1 MGMSAVTSEAVLF
14 FEGRGVSKSMLFSD
28 FEAILDGMVGVP
40 EFAGEQ
46 IKGAYCLVNGR
57 MQVLALTLFLIDF
70 DDDGMADHTWNVPL
84 RHLSEHGG
92 PGPDMGAGP
101 VRLACRSQCP
111 VAWHQEKLWDPVMKP
126 GANHFVFI
134 RDTIKERGAKMGLF
148 VDESSP
154 VNPSQAVQQF
164 PAAAPTLVQSEPEPP
179 TVQQE
184 VEPQQGREE
193 AQQAQARAQS
203 ARDDKERSRLAR
215 MLKELRL
222 RVQTMESK
230 HADEIGQLR
239 YAHQTKE
246 EILST
251 QLEKVLMQ
259 FKALKS
265 QNVALREQTT
275 SLKSQVLS
283 LSESLQ
289 EQVNGSHEHGSEIEI
304 LTEQYKV
311 ALEQRL
317 EEERARLSESLHA
330 KEMDVLNR
338 EERIAALEAEL
349 VDARHEQIRSANTGA
364 EKLLEKLQGLGLNFI
379 AFHPG
384 AGHISI
390 NAGEISDYMQNPVAF
405 AARKCL
411 VTEEHYRAW
420 LRHYENPVCQVEIGN
435 QVCGKRVIRVDTPNQ
450 FRPGQSDRNA
460 NRCQY
465 CRSDVAI
472 ENVLKFR

>member
-1 MGMSAVTSEAVLF
+1 MGMSAVTSEAILF
-14 FEGRGVSKSMLFSD
+14 FGDRGVSKSMLFSD

-46 IKGAYCLVNGR
+46 IRGAYCLVNGR
-57 MQVLALTLFLIDF
+57 LQVVALTLFLIDF

-84 RHLSEHGG
+84 RHLAEHGG
-92 PGPDMGAGP
+92 PGPDMGGGP
-101 VRLACRSQCP
+101 IRLACKSQCP
-111 VAWHQEKLWDPVMKP
+111 VAWHQDKLWDPVMKP

-134 RDTIKERGAKMGLF
+134 RDAVKERGAKLGLF
-148 VDESSP
+148 VDDSSP
-154 VNPSQAVQQF
+154 APATAAPAQAVQQF
-164 PAAAPTLVQSEPEPP
+164 SPADPVPPVVAPEPP
-179 TVQQE
+179 VVQ
-184 VEPQQGREE
+184 P
-193 AQQAQARAQS
+193 QAQSQAQI
-203 ARDDKERSRLAR
+203 ARDDKERLRIAR
-215 MLKELRL
+215 TLKELRL
-222 RVQTMESK
+222 RVQTMENK
-230 HADEIGQLR
+230 HKDEIGQLR

-259 FKALKS
+259 FKTLKS
-265 QNVALREQTT
+265 QNVALRERAD
-275 SLKSQVLS
+275 SLKAQVMS
-283 LSESLQ
+283 LNESLE
-289 EQVNGSHEHGSEIEI
+289 EQVNSSHEHGSEIEI
-304 LTEQYKV
+304 LTEQYKI

-317 EEERARLSESLHA
+317 DEERARLSETLHA
-330 KEMDVLNR
+330 KEMEILNR
-338 EERIAALEAEL
+338 DERISALEAEL

-390 NAGEISDYMQNPVAF
+390 NASEISDYMQNPIAF

-420 LRHYENPVCQVEIGN
+420 LRHYENPVCQVEIGG
-435 QVCGKRVIRVDTPNQ
+435 QTCGKRVIRVDTPNQ

-465 CRSDVAI
+465 CRSDTAI

>member
-1 MGMSAVTSEAVLF
+1 MSAVTSEAILF
-14 FEGRGVSKSMLFSD
+14 FGDRGVSKSMLFSD

-46 IKGAYCLVNGR
+46 IKGAYCLVNGGL
-57 MQVLALTLFLIDF
+57 QVVALTLFLIDF

-84 RHLSEHGG
+84 RHLAEHGG
-92 PGPDMGAGP
+92 PGPDMGVGP
-101 VRLACRSQCP
+101 IRLACKSQCP

-134 RDTIKERGAKMGLF
+134 RDAVKERGPKLGLF
-148 VDESSP
+148 IDESSP
-154 VNPSQAVQQF
+154 TAHPAAPAQAVKQF
-164 PAAAPTLVQSEPEPP
+164 SPTETVPPVVAPEPP
-179 TVQQE
+179 VVQ
-184 VEPQQGREE
+184 P
-193 AQQAQARAQS
+193 QAQAQTV
-203 ARDDKERSRLAR
+203 RDEKERLRIAR
-215 MLKELRL
+215 TLKELRL
-222 RVQTMESK
+222 RVQTMENK
-230 HADEIGQLR
+230 HKDEVDQLR

-259 FKALKS
+259 FKTLKS
-265 QNVALREQTT
+265 QNVALREQTD

-283 LSESLQ
+283 LNESLQ
-289 EQVNGSHEHGSEIEI
+289 EQMNHSDEHGSEIEI
-304 LTEQYKV
+304 LTEQYKI

-317 EEERARLSESLHA
+317 DEERARLSETLHA
-330 KEMDVLNR
+330 KEMEVLNR
-338 EERIAALEAEL
+338 DERIAALELEL
-349 VDARHEQIRSANTGA
+349 ADARHEQIRSANTGA

-390 NAGEISDYMQNPVAF
+390 NAGEISDYMQNPIAF

-420 LRHYENPVCQVEIGN
+420 LRHYENPVCQVEIGG
-435 QVCGKRVIRVDTPNQ
+435 QPCGKRVIRVDAPNQ

-465 CRSDVAI
+465 CRSDTAI

>member
-1 MGMSAVTSEAVLF
+1 MGPSAVTSEAVLF
-14 FEGRGVSKSMLFSD
+14 FDNRGVVKSMLFSD

-57 MQVLALTLFLIDF
+57 LQALGVVLFLIDF
-70 DDDGMADHTWNVPL
+70 DDDGMADHTWNVPV
-84 RHLSEHGG
+84 RHLAEHGG

-101 VRLACRSQCP
+101 IRLSCRSQCP
-111 VAWHQEKLWDPVMKP
+111 VAWHQEKLWDPTMKP
-126 GANHFVFI
+126 GSNHFVFI
-134 RDTIKERGAKMGLF
+134 RDTLRERGSKMGLYI
-148 VDESSP
+148 DDNP
-154 VNPSQAVQQF
+154 V
-164 PAAAPTLVQSEPEPP
+164 AAPQ
-179 TVQQE
+179 
-184 VEPQQGREE
+184 
-193 AQQAQARAQS
+193 AAQAFPPATVVPASAPPVPPMVQPDPVPVMQPERSAQP
-203 ARDDKERSRLAR
+203 AEVKDDKERIRLAR
-215 MLKELRL
+215 TLKELRL
-222 RVQTMESK
+222 RVQTMENK
-230 HADEIGQLR
+230 HSEEVDQLR

-259 FKALKS
+259 FKTLKS
-265 QNVALREQTT
+265 QNSALREQTD
-275 SLKSQVLS
+275 SLKAQVVS
-283 LSESLQ
+283 LNHSLE
-289 EQVNGSHEHGSEIEI
+289 EQISSSHEHGSEIEL

-317 EEERARLSESLHA
+317 DEERARLSEELHA
-330 KEMDVLNR
+330 REMETLNR
-338 EERIAALEAEL
+338 DEQISALKAEL
-349 VDARHEQIRSANTGA
+349 AEARHDQIRMANSGA
-364 EKLLEKLQGLGLNFI
+364 EKLLEKLQSLGLNFI

-390 NAGEISDYMQNPVAF
+390 NANEISDYMQNPLAF

-420 LRHYENPVCQVEIGN
+420 LRHYENPICQVEISG
-435 QVCGKRVIRVDTPNQ
+435 QPCGKRVIRVDVPTQ

-460 NRCQY
+460 NRCQH
-465 CRSDVAI
+465 CRVDTAI

>member
-1 MGMSAVTSEAVLF
+1 MGMSAVTSEAILF
-14 FEGRGVSKSMLFSD
+14 FGDRGVSKSMLFSD

-40 EFAGEQ
+40 EFAGSQ

-57 MQVLALTLFLIDF
+57 LQVVALVLFLIDF

-84 RHLSEHGG
+84 RHLAEHGG

-101 VRLACRSQCP
+101 TRLACRSQCP
-111 VAWHQEKLWDPVMKP
+111 VAWHQDKLWDPVMKP

-134 RDTIKERGAKMGLF
+134 RDTVRERGAKLGLF
-148 VDESSP
+148 IDDSP
-154 VNPSQAVQQF
+154 ALSA
-164 PAAAPTLVQSEPEPP
+164 PAAGTPQPFAPAAPPVVAPEPP
-179 TVQQE
+179 VVQPAAPA
-184 VEPQQGREE
+184 PQVV
-193 AQQAQARAQS
+193 
-203 ARDDKERSRLAR
+203 RDDKERIRLAR
-215 MLKELRL
+215 TLKELRL
-222 RVQTMESK
+222 RVQTMENK
-230 HADEIGQLR
+230 HKEEIDQLR

-259 FKALKS
+259 FKTLKS
-265 QNVALREQTT
+265 QNTALREQAD
-275 SLKSQVLS
+275 SLKAQVMS
-283 LSESLQ
+283 LNESLQ
-289 EQVNGSHEHGSEIEI
+289 DQMRSSHEHGSEIEI

-330 KEMDVLNR
+330 KEMEILNR

-349 VDARHEQIRSANTGA
+349 ADARHEQIRSANVGA
-364 EKLLEKLQGLGLNFI
+364 EKLLEKLQSLGLNFI

-390 NAGEISDYMQNPVAF
+390 NASEISDYMQNPIAF

-420 LRHYENPVCQVEIGN
+420 LRHYENPVCQVEIAG
-435 QVCGKRVIRVDTPNQ
+435 QLCGKRVIRVDTPTQ

-465 CRSDVAI
+465 CRSDTAI